1 MGLPGQEP
9 RHRIKI
15 NSYSMLIQSALNGQG
30 VALAWNNLVNDHLET
45 GALVRPVEEV
55 LASEAQF
62 CLLEPLG
69 RSSNRQSVR
78 QFRDWLITELP
89 SSDAEPPANF

>member
-1 MGLPGQEP
+1 
-9 RHRIKI
+9 
-15 NSYSMLIQSALNGQG
+15 MLIQSALNGQG
-30 VALAWNNLVNDHLET
+30 VALAWNNLVNNHLET
-45 GALVRPVEEV
+45 GALVRPVEER

-69 RSSNRQSVR
+69 RSSSRQSVR

-89 SSDAEPPANF
+89 SSGTEPPASFQA